1 MSLFLTYLAIAVG
14 ISFICSMLEAVL
26 LSISPAYI
34 NVMLQEGQKLGHD
47 LQKLKDN
54 IDRPLSA
61 ILTLNTFANTAGA
74 AGVGA
79 QAQHLWGND
88 IITIVSFLLTLIILF
103 VSEIIPK
110 TLGVVHWKKL
120 MPFATPIIRFL
131 VFILAPAV
139 WVSQLITGM
148 LKSNKTQ
155 SILSRADFKAMAEI
169 GGQDGIFLENEL
181 AIIKNLLNFN
191 KIFVKDIMTPR
202 TVVLAAD
209 ENISLLAFIE
219 KFRRIEFSRIPIFKK
234 NIDQVSGFVL
244 KDEILQALIDK
255 KTELVLKDLKR
266 TIQAIPEV
274 ASVPMLY
281 RLFIEQGEHIAL
293 VVDEFGGM
301 AGIVTMEDIIETLLG
316 LEITDEMDRVDD
328 LRELARKNWEKRAR
342 RLGIS
347 AQKTAPGDESK
358 K

>member
-1 MSLFLTYLAIAVG
+1 MTLFLIYLAIAVV
-14 ISFICSMLEAVL
+14 ISFICSILEAVL

-34 NVMLQEGQKLGHD
+34 NIQVQDGHKAGLA

-79 QAQHLWGND
+79 QAQHIWGND
-88 IITIVSFLLTLIILF
+88 ILTIVSVLLTLTILF

-110 TLGVVHWKKL
+110 TIGAVYWKKL
-120 MPFATPIIRFL
+120 APVATQIIRFL

-148 LKSNKTQ
+148 LKSNKNQ
-155 SILSRADFKAMAEI
+155 SILSRADFKAMTDI
-169 GGQDGIFLENEL
+169 GVQDGIFREDESV
-181 AIIKNLLNFN
+181 IIKNLLNFN
-191 KIFVKDIMTPR
+191 KIIVKNIMTPR

-209 ENISLLAFIE
+209 EETPLDAFI
-219 KFRRIEFSRIPIFKK
+219 KKHPRLTFSRIPIFKK
-234 NIDQVSGFVL
+234 SIDQVSGFVL
-244 KDEILQALIDK
+244 KDEILQTLIDDK
-255 KTELVLKDLKR
+255 KNMTLKDIKR
-266 TIQAIPEV
+266 PIQAIPEV
-274 ASVPMLY
+274 ATVPALY
-281 RLFIEQGEHIAL
+281 RLFMERNEHIAL

-316 LEITDEMDRVDD
+316 LEITDELDNVDD

-342 RLGIS
+342 RLGIDT
-347 AQKTAPGDESK
+347 QEQQTDDKSK
-358 K
+358 Q

>member
-1 MSLFLTYLAIAVG
+1 MTLFLIYLSIAVV
-14 ISFICSMLEAVL
+14 ISFICSILEAVL

-34 NVMLQEGQKLGHD
+34 NITIQEGKKLGKD
-47 LQKLKDN
+47 LQKLKEK

-79 QAQHLWGND
+79 QAQHIWGND
-88 IITIVSFLLTLIILF
+88 VLTIVSVLLTLIILF

-110 TLGVVHWKKL
+110 TIGAVYWKKL
-120 MPFATPIIRFL
+120 APVAAPVIRFL

-148 LKSNKTQ
+148 LKDNKNE

-169 GGQDGIFLENEL
+169 GIQDGIFLKDES
-181 AIIKNLLNFN
+181 AIINNLLNFN
-191 KIFVKDIMTPR
+191 KIIVKDIMTPR
-202 TVVLAAD
+202 TVVTAAD
-209 ENISLLAFIE
+209 ENTLLPDFINSHP
-219 KFRRIEFSRIPIFKK
+219 RLGFSRIPIFKES
-234 NIDQVSGFVL
+234 IDQVSGFVL
-244 KDEILQALIDK
+244 KDEILQALIDNK
-255 KTELVLKDLKR
+255 AHLMLKELKR
-266 TIQAIPEV
+266 PIQVIPEI
-274 ASVPMLY
+274 ASIPVLY
-281 RLFIEQGEHIAL
+281 RLFMEQQEHVAL

-316 LEITDEMDRVDD
+316 LEITDEMDSVDD

-347 AQKTAPGDESK
+347 PKNRSDDEK
-358 K
+358 AGK